1 MYVDKVRFVDSA
13 VKVSLF
19 WLIYAI
25 KIFNTEVAKLFTEI
39 RKELWID
46 DILWFSVYINK
57 VRSVDSVVK
66 VSMF

>member
-1 MYVDKVRFVDSA
+1 MDSV
-13 VKVSLF
+13 VKKSMF

-25 KIFNTEVAKLFTEI
+25 KNFNTEVAKFYAEI

-57 VRSVDSVVK
+57 VRSVDSAVN
-66 VSMF
+66 VSMY